1 MKPALSVI
9 LFTVLSGAGLGAL
22 ALTALAEIF
31 AHLRGLPSSWSA
43 ATTAATAIALVL
55 VIAGLCASTLHLANP
70 RNAWRSLTRWR
81 SSWLS
86 REALVALV
94 LIPVAGAYVAL
105 HAFGIDALTPALAV
119 LVVLLAWALLYCTAM
134 IYASLKPIRQW
145 HTARVPLA
153 FVLLGHASGAL
164 LIVCALAAGRTTGDA
179 WIVTAGALLVAALV
193 AKLEYWHFVGG
204 RGITLESA
212 LGVPHGV
219 APPRRAGAPRQ
230 TVAARLLDV
239 GHSKGTFLTDEFVVT
254 HAASMRNAMRAVALV
269 AGFGIPLLWL
279 VTVGIALPVPGDGR
293 ADWRIGA
300 TAWLLCMVGFAAER
314 WLFFADARHTV
325 RLYHGDRTT

>member
-22 ALTALAEIF
+22 ALAALAEIV
-31 AHLRGLPSSWSA
+31 ARLRGLPSTWSA

-94 LIPVAGAYVAL
+94 LIPVAAAYVAL
-105 HAFGIDALTPALAV
+105 HAFGIDALAPALTV
-119 LVVLLAWALLYCTAM
+119 PVVLLAWALLYCTAM

-153 FVLLGHASGAL
+153 FVLIGHATGAL
-164 LIVCALAAGRTTGDA
+164 LIVCAMAAGRATGDA
-179 WIVTAGALLVAALV
+179 WIFTAGALFVAALV
-193 AKLEYWHFVGG
+193 VKVEYWHFVGG
-204 RGITLESA
+204 RGITLE
-212 LGVPHGV
+212 
-219 APPRRAGAPRQ
+219 
-230 TVAARLLDV
+230 
-239 GHSKGTFLTDEFVVT
+239 
-254 HAASMRNAMRAVALV
+254 
-269 AGFGIPLLWL
+269 
-279 VTVGIALPVPGDGR
+279 
-293 ADWRIGA
+293 
-300 TAWLLCMVGFAAER
+300 
-314 WLFFADARHTV
+314 
-325 RLYHGDRTT
+325 

>member
-22 ALTALAEIF
+22 ALAALAEIVVR
-31 AHLRGLPSSWSA
+31 LRGLPSNWSA

-94 LIPVAGAYVAL
+94 LIPIAAAYVAL
-105 HAFGIDALTPALAV
+105 HAFGIDALAPALTV
-119 LVVLLAWALLYCTAM
+119 PVVLLAWALLYCTAM

-153 FVLLGHASGAL
+153 FVLIGHATGAL
-164 LIVCALAAGRTTGDA
+164 LIVCAMAAGRATGDA
-179 WIVTAGALLVAALV
+179 WVLIAGALFVAALV

-219 APPRRAGAPRQ
+219 APPRRAGEPRQ

-269 AGFGIPLLWL
+269 AGFGIPLMWL
-279 VTVGIALPVPGDGR
+279 GTLVLALPVPGDGR

-300 TAWLLCMVGFAAER
+300 TAWLLCMIGVAAER
-314 WLFFADARHTV
+314 WLFFADARHAV